1 MSDIKYRI
9 ISLDENFGSIQV
21 NYYSDDH
28 PLGFTYQ
35 IDITLDIHGNPI
47 GMDELNAEIVA
58 REPIWLF
65 NRVQNMKG
73 ADLSHIKALIVE
85 MPAPPKAEASQ
96 PQPITNAQTV

>member
-47 GMDELNAEIVA
+47 GMDELNA
-58 REPIWLF
+58 
-65 NRVQNMKG
+65 
-73 ADLSHIKALIVE
+73 
-85 MPAPPKAEASQ
+85 
-96 PQPITNAQTV
+96 